1 MSRSKNPN
9 VTIYYSLIILIPSVL
24 IFCVYL
30 SRKSKRKMIVE
41 GQCGRTVFC
50 ISETVARTVLR
61 FMPSFL
67 TDDF

>member
-1 MSRSKNPN
+1 MSRSKNPD
-9 VTIYYSLIILIPSVL
+9 VTIYYSLITVIPSVL

-30 SRKSKRKMIVE
+30 SRKSKREMIVE
-41 GQCGRTVFC
+41 GQCGRAVFR
-50 ISETVARTVLR
+50 ISKTVAQTVLR